1 MSQKFLKVLVIVLLL
16 GVLVTACEKP
26 ASTAPAATPTGAGN
40 SPFPTAEPQSGNMS
54 TFATQTAVAKTPAA
68 VGPSATPAPGA
79 KTTPQAPQPTKAPA
93 DNPAQPTAV
102 PPTAKPEVVVVVPSA
117 TPGRPA
123 TYIIQPGDHFL
134 CIARRYNLNPEE
146 FLAQNGLNM
155 NSQAVVGQTVKIP
168 QGGSWPS
175 SFGARSLKAHPAD
188 YTIQSGDTLNKIACG
203 FGDADPNAI
212 ILANDL
218 KAPYTLSAGDVIKV
232 P

>member
-1 MSQKFLKVLVIVLLL
+1 MSQKFFKVLVIVLLM

-26 ASTAPAATPTGAGN
+26 ASTAPAVTPTGAGDL
-40 SPFPTAEPQSGNMS
+40 PFPVGQPTSGIVN
-54 TFATQTAVAKTPAA
+54 FGTQTAIAKTPAA
-68 VGPSATPAPGA
+68 AGPTATLAPGG
-79 KTTPQAPQPTKAPA
+79 KTTPQAPQPTKAGSTPA
-93 DNPAQPTAV
+93 PAQPTAV
-102 PPTAKPEVVVVVPSA
+102 PPTEKPEVVVPTA

-123 TYIIQPGDHFL
+123 SYTIQSGEHFL
-134 CIARRYNLNPEE
+134 CIARRFNLNPEE
-146 FLAQNGLNM
+146 FLSLNGLSM
-155 NSQAVVGQTVKIP
+155 NSQAVVGQSVKIP

-175 SFGARSLKAHPAD
+175 SYGSRSLKSHPAD
-188 YTIQSGDTLNKIACG
+188 YTVLSGDTLSKVACS